1 MQRKIVFRFCL
12 YYLQLS
18 YRPFRAARLT
28 AKDNAA
34 FVRRLSASWSRPST
48 SRSRSV
54 SFDQAADQEA
64 FAVRK
69 PTEQEAKG
77 DFRYTQIAW
86 CE

>member
-1 MQRKIVFRFCL
+1 
-12 YYLQLS
+12 
-18 YRPFRAARLT
+18 
-28 AKDNAA
+28 
-34 FVRRLSASWSRPST
+34 
-48 SRSRSV
+48 V